1 MALTRPYL
9 KPPHSLSHSHPQHP
23 RKENPSRQ
31 IPNPQPP
38 IHPSPPHPLRAA
50 MACSFAAAT
59 TVSSAP
65 TPAARPLAA
74 APQSVSVAR
83 SAVATA
89 ARPLRLAA
97 SRSARATRL
106 VARAGGV
113 VSSPRFLPRLT
124 VLRVCFS
131 PPFYFALTA
140 LALVPLLC
148 RMTCRWSGTRLQTS
162 RPRPCSTRSSSTYVH
177 LSLSAQSRVVYVCSG
192 SRTLKCFVLS
202 NCS

>member
-1 MALTRPYL
+1 MAQTRPYL
-9 KPPHSLSHSHPQHP
+9 KPPRSLSHSHPQHP
-23 RKENPSRQ
+23 RKGNPSHQ
-31 IPNPQPP
+31 IPNPKPP
-38 IHPSPPHPLRAA
+38 IHPHPLRAA

-65 TPAARPLAA
+65 TPASRPLAA

-113 VSSPRFLPRLT
+113 VSSLAS
-124 VLRVCFS
+124 C
-131 PPFYFALTA
+131 
-140 LALVPLLC
+140 LALPYYGFASHPLLLCTHGSRPCASALLC

-162 RPRPCSTRSSSTYVH
+162 RPRLCSTRSSSTYVH
-177 LSLSAQSRVVYVCSG
+177 LSLSAQSRVVYVCCG